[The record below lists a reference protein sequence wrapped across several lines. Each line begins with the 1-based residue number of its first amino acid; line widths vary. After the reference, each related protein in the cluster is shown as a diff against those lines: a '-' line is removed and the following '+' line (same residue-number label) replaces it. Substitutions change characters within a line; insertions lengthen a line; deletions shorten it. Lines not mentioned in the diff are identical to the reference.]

1 MTLEDLI
8 EDIGSF
14 GRFQILI
21 TLMVGSPKMLFGWS
35 MVIPVVAGVVPD
47 WWCVPE
53 GQDLNTTMGNSSVYK
68 QCPVANTTCIRVYSD
83 SMVTAVSQWDLVCEK
98 GQVSKTIISLQMT
111 GVMVGVALAGQISDT
126 FGRKKIFFLNI
137 GLHSVFCFIGALS
150 VSWQMYAAVRFLVGM
165 TIGAFLGTSIPHLM
179 EFMGCKWRAVVTAL
193 PFWPVGVTLFA
204 CFGYLIPNWRY
215 LHVASGVLSAP
226 YLLGWFFVPE
236 SMRWLTVKGRLDEAE
251 AVVDLIARHN
261 RRPKP
266 DNTRTRLEEVAKKE
280 LAQQE
285 KQKKYTYLDTFH
297 GWKMA
302 KKSILCAFIWLTC
315 SVTYYGVTFGVH
327 SLSGNLFLNIV
338 LLELVEI
345 PGYVSAFWLNN
356 KLGRK
361 WSAFGFLLLAG
372 VAMCGSLGVYLASDR
387 GIIVNVLALVG
398 KFGIGGGWM
407 VMHLF
412 TNEIYPTVI
421 RSLGFGVCQTASRIG
436 GVVAPML
443 LLMDENNILVPFI
456 VMGGMLMIGCVCLAP
471 LPETKDMPLQDS
483 LRHPGTLGHRS
494 ESKTFD
500 LPERCNSETEQI

>member
-21 TLMVGSPKMLFGWS
+21 ILIAGTPKMLFGWS

-68 QCPVANTTCIRVYSD
+68 QCPVANNTCIRVYSD

-98 GQVSKTIISLQMT
+98 GQVSKTIASLQMA

-126 FGRKKIFFLNI
+126 FGRKKIFFLNM

-193 PFWPVGVTLFA
+193 PLWPVGGILCAF
-204 CFGYLIPNWRY
+204 FGYLIPNWRY

-226 YLLGWFFVPE
+226 FLFGCFFVPE

-261 RRPKP
+261 GRTKP
-266 DNTRTRLEEVAKKE
+266 ENTRSRLEDVAKKE
-280 LAQQE
+280 LE
-285 KQKKYTYLDTFH
+285 KRKTYTYLDTFH
-297 GWKMA
+297 GWIMA
-302 KKSILCAFIWLTC
+302 KKTILCAFIWFTC
-315 SVTYYGVTFGVH
+315 SVTYYGMMFGVH
-327 SLSGNLFLNIV
+327 SLSGDVFLNII
-338 LLELVEI
+338 LLQLVEI
-345 PGYVSAFWLNN
+345 PVYVSTFWLNN
-356 KLGRK
+356 KFGRK
-361 WSAFGFLLLAG
+361 WTAFGFLLLAG
-372 VAMCGSLGVYLASDR
+372 FAMCGSLGVYLASDR

-407 VMHLF
+407 VMYLF

-456 VMGGMLMIGCVCLAP
+456 VMGGMLMISCVCLVL
-471 LPETKDMPLQDS
+471 LPETKDTPLQDS

-500 LPERCNSETEQI
+500 LTERCNSETEQI